1 MARKRKI
8 EKGVTLIAAGTEVVG
23 DIKFTDQLFVSGQVS
38 GNVLADDEKATLIV
52 SAEGCVSGEVRVP
65 NIVINGLI
73 DGDVYAG
80 IKVELAE
87 NAKVRGN
94 LHYKLIEM
102 QLGAMVD
109 GQLMHEQNPDGQATV
124 HQLNVDAAE

>member
-1 MARKRKI
+1 MARKRKM

-23 DIKFTDQLFVSGQVS
+23 DIKFTDQLFVSGKVS

-52 SAEGCVSGEVRVP
+52 SAEGCVQGEVRVP

-73 DGDVYAG
+73 DGDVFAG

-109 GQLMHEQNPDGQATV
+109 GQLMHEQSGDGQATV